1 MQMNN
6 QLQKIKPSE
15 KNLLIEGGI
24 PFSYEN
30 IINFLSENGYARVS
44 TINHLGEFSVKG
56 DVFDIFPNNYNEP
69 VRINIF
75 GNDIESI
82 HSFDVVTKK
91 NISLINRIILTPHN
105 EGLFNKNKR
114 AITAESFLTD
124 ISSFDIDDL
133 IVHVDH
139 GIGKFHG
146 LKNLTI
152 LESDHDCIEIRYLND
167 DKLFIP
173 VENIE
178 LLSKYGGSTTAPLDR
193 LGASS
198 WQLRKA
204 NAKNKIKDIAE
215 TLIKT
220 AAERLLRTAHSFKT
234 QEPYYSNFVKE
245 FEHNETD
252 DQTRSISDILQDLN
266 KGTPMD
272 RLVCGD
278 VGYGKTEVAVRAAFN
293 VAMEG
298 FQVAILVPTTLLCRQ
313 HYETF
318 SKRFKSSPIKVGQL
332 SRLVKKT
339 EINKT
344 LTNIENGEVD
354 IVIGTH
360 ALLSN
365 KIKFKNLG
373 LLILDEEQHFGVAQ
387 KEKIKNMRSDIHVLS
402 LTATPIPRTLEMSLV
417 GLRDLSII
425 STSPVNR
432 QDIATEVISFNNQI
446 VKKAIEDESKRKGQ
460 IFFVCPRISDLIEV
474 ENFLKE
480 FVPNIKYKIANGKM
494 KPEILE
500 DVMMEFYNHNFD
512 LLLSTSI
519 IESGLDVSTANT
531 IVVFKADKFGT
542 SQLHQLRGRVG
553 RSEIKAHCYF
563 TVPDLDLITENASRR
578 LNILKKL
585 NSLGSGFQL
594 ASHDLDLRGS
604 GNIIGD
610 EQSGHIREIGL
621 ELYHRLL
628 REKIDDIRS
637 NGKASGDAEW
647 SPQINLGLS
656 VLIPEI
662 YMPNLNSRLHYYK
675 KLAYA
680 HTTEELGFIKDDIQN
695 QYGKLP
701 EAINHLIQITNLR
714 ILCKALNIEKVDLG
728 SKGMNIKFR
737 NNQFS
742 KTSELIKL
750 ISNNANKLKMRSDQS
765 IVYKFNQINRLKN
778 TNEALN
784 FIDDIANL

>member
-1 MQMNN
+1 MSN
-6 QLQKIKPSE
+6 QLQKIKSSE
-15 KNLLIEGGI
+15 KSLLIEEGI
-24 PFSYEN
+24 PFNYEET
-30 IINFLSENGYARVS
+30 INYLSDNGYARVS

-56 DVFDIFPNNYNEP
+56 DVFDIYPNNFNEP

-75 GNDIESI
+75 GEDIESI
-82 HSFDVVTKK
+82 HSFDVISKK
-91 NISLINRIILTPHN
+91 NTSTINRIILTPHD
-105 EGLFNKNKR
+105 EGVFNKNKR

-146 LKNLTI
+146 LKTLSI
-152 LESDHDCIEIRYLND
+152 LESDHDCIEIRYLNN

-178 LLSKYGGSTTAPLDR
+178 LLSKYGGSTTVILDR

-204 NAKNKIKDIAE
+204 NAKNKIKDIAG

-252 DQTRSISDILQDLN
+252 DQTRSISDILHDLN
-266 KGTPMD
+266 KGSPMD

-318 SKRFKSSPIKVGQL
+318 TKRFKSSPIKIGQL
-332 SRLVKKT
+332 SRLVKKA
-339 EINKT
+339 EVNKT
-344 LTNIENGEVD
+344 MDDITNGGVD

-360 ALLSN
+360 ALLGN

-425 STSPVNR
+425 STSPINR
-432 QDIATEVISFNNQI
+432 QDIQTEVVSFNNQLI
-446 VKKAIEDESKRKGQ
+446 KDAIENETQRKGQ
-460 IFFVCPRISDLIEV
+460 IFFVCPRISDLDEA
-474 ENFLKE
+474 EDFLKKYT
-480 FVPNIKYKIANGKM
+480 PNVKYRIANGQM
-494 KPEILE
+494 KPELLE
-500 DVMMEFYNHNFD
+500 DVMMDFYNQDFD

-519 IESGLDVSTANT
+519 IESGLDVSSANT
-531 IVVFKADKFGT
+531 IIIFKADKFGT

-563 TVPDLDLITENASRR
+563 TVTDLDMITENASRR

-628 REKIDDIRS
+628 REKIDEIRS
-637 NGKASGDAEW
+637 NGANSTDTEW
-647 SPQINLGLS
+647 SPQISLGLS
-656 VLIPEI
+656 VLIPEK

-680 HTTEELGFIKDDIQN
+680 HTTEELGFIKEDIQN
-695 QYGKLP
+695 QYGNLP
-701 EAINHLIQITNLR
+701 DAINHLIQITNLR
-714 ILCKALNIEKVDLG
+714 ITCKFLNIEKIDLG
-728 SKGMNIKFR
+728 GKGMNIKFR
-737 NNQFS
+737 NNEFA
-742 KTSELIKL
+742 KIPELIDF
-750 ISNNANKLKMRSDQS
+750 ISKNADRLKMRSDQS
-765 IVYKFNQINRLKN
+765 IVYKFTQINKLMN
-778 TNEALN
+778 INEAFN
-784 FIDDIANL
+784 FVDDIANL

>member
-1 MQMNN
+1 MSN
-6 QLQKIKPSE
+6 QLQKIKSSE
-15 KNLLIEGGI
+15 KSLLIEDGI
-24 PFSYEN
+24 PFNYEYT
-30 IINFLSENGYARVS
+30 INYLSDNGYARVS

-56 DVFDIFPNNYNEP
+56 DVFDIYPNNFNEP

-75 GNDIESI
+75 GEDIESI
-82 HSFDVVTKK
+82 HSFDVISKK
-91 NISLINRIILTPHN
+91 NISTINRIILTPHD
-105 EGLFNKNKR
+105 EGVFNKNKR
-114 AITAESFLTD
+114 VITAESFLTD

-146 LKNLTI
+146 LKTLSI
-152 LESDHDCIEIRYLND
+152 LESDHDCIEIRYLNN

-178 LLSKYGGSTTAPLDR
+178 LLSKYGGSTTVILDR

-204 NAKNKIKDIAE
+204 NAKNKIKDIAG

-252 DQTRSISDILQDLN
+252 DQTRSISDILHDLN
-266 KGTPMD
+266 KGSPMD

-318 SKRFKSSPIKVGQL
+318 TKRFKSSPIKIGQL
-332 SRLVKKT
+332 SRLVKKA
-339 EINKT
+339 EVNKT
-344 LTNIENGEVD
+344 MDDITNGSVD

-360 ALLSN
+360 ALLGN

-425 STSPVNR
+425 STSPINR
-432 QDIATEVISFNNQI
+432 QDIQTEVVSFNNQLI
-446 VKKAIEDESKRKGQ
+446 KDAIENETQRKGQ
-460 IFFVCPRISDLIEV
+460 IFFVCPRISDLDEA
-474 ENFLKE
+474 EDFLKKYT
-480 FVPNIKYKIANGKM
+480 PNVKYRIANGQM
-494 KPEILE
+494 KPELLE
-500 DVMMEFYNHNFD
+500 DVMMDFYNQDFD

-519 IESGLDVSTANT
+519 IESGLDVSSANT
-531 IVVFKADKFGT
+531 IIIFKADKFGT

-563 TVPDLDLITENASRR
+563 TVTDLDMITENASRR

-628 REKIDDIRS
+628 REKIDEIRS
-637 NGKASGDAEW
+637 NGANSADTEW
-647 SPQINLGLS
+647 SPQISLGLS
-656 VLIPEI
+656 VLIPEK

-680 HTTEELGFIKDDIQN
+680 HTTEELGFIKEDIQN
-695 QYGKLP
+695 QYGNLP
-701 EAINHLIQITNLR
+701 DAINHLIQITNLR
-714 ILCKALNIEKVDLG
+714 ITCKFLNIEKIDLG
-728 SKGMNIKFR
+728 GKGMNIKFR
-737 NNQFS
+737 NNEFA
-742 KTSELIKL
+742 KTPELIHF
-750 ISNNANKLKMRSDQS
+750 ISKNADKLKMRNDQS
-765 IVYKFNQINRLKN
+765 IVYKFTQKN
-778 TNEALN
+778 KLMNISEAFN
-784 FIDDIANL
+784 FVDDIANL

>member
-1 MQMNN
+1 MSN
-6 QLQKIKPSE
+6 QLQKIKSSE
-15 KNLLIEGGI
+15 KSLLIEEGI
-24 PFSYEN
+24 PFNYEET
-30 IINFLSENGYARVS
+30 INYLSDNGYARVS

-56 DVFDIFPNNYNEP
+56 DVFDIYPNNFNEP

-75 GNDIESI
+75 GEDIESI
-82 HSFDVVTKK
+82 HSFDVISKK
-91 NISLINRIILTPHN
+91 NISTINRIILTPHD
-105 EGLFNKNKR
+105 EGVFNKNKR

-146 LKNLTI
+146 LKTLSI
-152 LESDHDCIEIRYLND
+152 LESDHDCIEIRYLNN

-178 LLSKYGGSTTAPLDR
+178 LLSKYGGSTTVILDR

-204 NAKNKIKDIAE
+204 NAKNKIKDIAG

-252 DQTRSISDILQDLN
+252 DQTRSISDILHDLN
-266 KGTPMD
+266 KGSPMD

-318 SKRFKSSPIKVGQL
+318 TKRFKSSPIKIGQL

-339 EINKT
+339 EVNKT
-344 LTNIENGEVD
+344 MDYITNGGVD

-360 ALLSN
+360 ALLGN

-425 STSPVNR
+425 STSPINR
-432 QDIATEVISFNNQI
+432 QDIQTEVVSFNNQLI
-446 VKKAIEDESKRKGQ
+446 KDAIENETQRKGQ
-460 IFFVCPRISDLIEV
+460 IFFVCPRISDLDEA
-474 ENFLKE
+474 EDFLKKYT
-480 FVPNIKYKIANGKM
+480 PNVKYRIANGQM
-494 KPEILE
+494 KPELLE
-500 DVMMEFYNHNFD
+500 DVMMDFYNQDFD

-519 IESGLDVSTANT
+519 IESGLDVSSANT
-531 IVVFKADKFGT
+531 IIIFKADKFGT

-563 TVPDLDLITENASRR
+563 TVTDLDMITENASRR

-628 REKIDDIRS
+628 REKIDEIRS
-637 NGKASGDAEW
+637 NGANSADTEW
-647 SPQINLGLS
+647 SPQISLGLS
-656 VLIPEI
+656 VLIPEK

-680 HTTEELGFIKDDIQN
+680 HTTEELGFIKEDIQN
-695 QYGKLP
+695 QYGNLP
-701 EAINHLIQITNLR
+701 DAINHLIQITNLR
-714 ILCKALNIEKVDLG
+714 ITCKFLNIEKIDLG
-728 SKGMNIKFR
+728 GKGMNIKFR
-737 NNQFS
+737 NNEFA
-742 KTSELIKL
+742 KTPELIHF
-750 ISNNANKLKMRSDQS
+750 ISKNANRLKMRSDQS
-765 IVYKFNQINRLKN
+765 IVYKFTQKN
-778 TNEALN
+778 KLMNISEAFN
-784 FIDDIANL
+784 FVDDIANL